1 MNEPPEGFARYRT
14 RAAMLI
20 HSPSELRALTRRAAR
35 KLTSDGTRISDGLRT
50 ARDELELLLALLK
63 AWAEGEYRDVSTR
76 TLITIV
82 AGVFYFVVPL
92 DLVPDFIAGLGLL
105 DDAVVISYVVGMV
118 REELAAFATWQK
130 NRKREE

>member
-1 MNEPPEGFARYRT
+1 MNEPPEGFAHYRT
-14 RAAMLI
+14 RAGMLI
-20 HSPSELRALTRRAAR
+20 RSPSELRALTRRAAR
-35 KLTSDGTRISDGLRT
+35 KLTSDGTRISDGLR
-50 ARDELELLLALLK
+50 AVRDELELLLALLK

-82 AGVFYFVVPL
+82 AGVFYFVAPL

-118 REELAAFATWQK
+118 REELVAFATWQK
-130 NRKREE
+130 NREREE

>member
-1 MNEPPEGFARYRT
+1 MNEPPEGFAHYRT

-20 HSPSELRALTRRAAR
+20 RSPSELRALTQKAAC
-35 KLTSDGTRISDGLRT
+35 KLSSGSTRISHRLR
-50 ARDELELLLALLK
+50 AVRDELELLLALLK

-82 AGVFYFVVPL
+82 AGVFYFVAPL

-118 REELAAFATWQK
+118 REELVAFATWQK
-130 NRKREE
+130 NREREE

>member
-1 MNEPPEGFARYRT
+1 MNEPPEGFAHYRT
-14 RAAMLI
+14 RAGMLI
-20 HSPSELRALTRRAAR
+20 RSPSELRALTRRAAR
-35 KLTSDGTRISDGLRT
+35 KLTSDGTRISDALR
-50 ARDELELLLALLK
+50 AVRDELELLLALLK

-118 REELAAFATWQK
+118 REELVAFATWQK
-130 NRKREE
+130 NREREE

>member
-20 HSPSELRALTRRAAR
+20 HSPSELRALTQRAAR
-35 KLTSDGTRISDGLRT
+35 KLAGGGTQISRGLRT
-50 ARDELELLLALLK
+50 VRDELEILLALLK

-105 DDAVVISYVVGMV
+105 DDAVVISYVVGAV

-130 NRKREE
+130 SSGREE